1 MRRKCVWKLFLQ
13 HHGRVL
19 TPHQFIKFIKH
30 NKVTAPKTCSKF
42 LYFVNMC
49 MSNFQEDLYSQGRC
63 SGSILE
69 EEPWQNFLSDLG
81 PDKSILNEVNVASVK
96 RKAAAKC
103 FVGRKVPFLAAVL
116 HHLDVSSP
124 DPCIILR
131 DSTGKN
137 NLESTVKYTSHN
149 VLVLF

>member
-1 MRRKCVWKLFLQ
+1 M
-13 HHGRVL
+13 
-19 TPHQFIKFIKH
+19 
-30 NKVTAPKTCSKF
+30 
-42 LYFVNMC
+42 
-49 MSNFQEDLYSQGRC
+49 
-63 SGSILE
+63 
-69 EEPWQNFLSDLG
+69 
-81 PDKSILNEVNVASVK
+81 ASVK

-137 NLESTVKYTSHN
+137 NLESTVNHTSYN
-149 VLVLF
+149 ILVLFLTFWLSFEHLICDHGISKLQPLMCGTEKL

>member
-1 MRRKCVWKLFLQ
+1 M
-13 HHGRVL
+13 
-19 TPHQFIKFIKH
+19 
-30 NKVTAPKTCSKF
+30 
-42 LYFVNMC
+42 FV
-49 MSNFQEDLYSQGRC
+49 SNFQEDLCSQGRC
-63 SGSILE
+63 SGSVLE
-69 EEPWQNFLSDLG
+69 EEPWQNFLADLG

-131 DSTGKN
+131 DSTGK
-137 NLESTVKYTSHN
+137 LDLKSTVNYISYKFSFFLT
-149 VLVLF
+149 F

>member
-1 MRRKCVWKLFLQ
+1 MSVYIIVYQ
-13 HHGRVL
+13 H
-19 TPHQFIKFIKH
+19 
-30 NKVTAPKTCSKF
+30 
-42 LYFVNMC
+42 
-49 MSNFQEDLYSQGRC
+49 FQEDLYSQGRC

-69 EEPWQNFLSDLG
+69 EEPWQNFLADLG
-81 PDKSILNEVNVASVK
+81 NDRSILTEVNVASVK

-131 DSTGKN
+131 DSTGKIR
-137 NLESTVKYTSHN
+137 
-149 VLVLF
+149 